1 MKVLLVN
8 GSPRKAGN
16 TSVALAEVART
27 LETHGIDAE
36 VFWLGTKPI
45 NDCIACG
52 KCSETPCACAIKN
65 DVVNDLIAKAQESD
79 GFVFG
84 TPVYYAHPTGRIL
97 SVLDRAF
104 YAGGDAFEHK
114 PGASIAVA
122 RRGGSI
128 TSFDVMNKY
137 FTIREMPVVSSTYW
151 NIVYGRKVDEAPYDE
166 EGMRTM
172 RNLARNMAWML
183 RCIDLG
189 KRNGICA
196 PEAEGGR
203 MTNFIREDLMQS

>member
-8 GSPRKAGN
+8 GSPRKGSN
-16 TSVALAEVART
+16 TALALAEVAKT
-27 LETHGIDAE
+27 LEAE
-36 VFWLGTKPI
+36 GLETETVWLGAKPV
-45 NDCIACG
+45 NDCVACG
-52 KCSETPCACAIKN
+52 KCFKEPGACAMSGDI
-65 DVVNDLIAKAQESD
+65 VNELIERSRTAD